1 MFRDGFQSRLQVPL
15 SPSPP
20 KTQSQ
25 GLKPGF
31 YSGSY
36 LDEDQPLHWIESTR
50 VLNESICPEGKPW
63 MEEGKN
69 WPGWVFYPSFYAF
82 ASKKDKQNVMVDVR
96 NCSKFIFS
104 CVTI

>member
-1 MFRDGFQSRLQVPL
+1 M
-15 SPSPP
+15 
-20 KTQSQ
+20 
-25 GLKPGF
+25 
-31 YSGSY
+31 
-36 LDEDQPLHWIESTR
+36 
-50 VLNESICPEGKPW
+50 LNESICPEGKPW

-104 CVTI
+104 FVTI

>member
-36 LDEDQPLHWIESTR
+36 LDEDQPLHWIEPTR